1 MSTAKSIRESIDGA
15 LDKWQAKAEAM
26 EAQVEAS
33 KEQVSEKFE
42 ASKQKYLEFMDKLKE
57 KVSANKELSQERAQ
71 ALHTKIDEARVQ
83 IALGKADT
91 ADAIEA
97 QTKVIKTKI
106 REVEEELNKDIASFD
121 KKLNEGWSQ
130 IMENLVK
137 ASDVFEADLD
147 AAGARLTALKS
158 KASGELKESKEE
170 IKKSL
175 AEIKEK
181 IAEERKNFSESTA
194 AFDTEFS
201 EGWNKI
207 VGAFKGL

>member
-97 QTKVIKTKI
+97 QTKVIKKKI

-194 AFDTEFS
+194 AFDAEFS